1 MKFKGVCYY
10 ILSWVYIFV
19 LEMFFIYVLYIIK
32 YNNKDILELVVC
44 FVGVVNFILKVWF
57 FEDDKVYIILLYG
70 NGLGGVM
77 FDKLR

>member
-1 MKFKGVCYY
+1 MLLYFK
-10 ILSWVYIFV
+10 LD
-19 LEMFFIYVLYIIK
+19 
-32 YNNKDILELVVC
+32 NKDILELVVC
-44 FVGVVNFILKVWF
+44 FVGVVNFILKDWF